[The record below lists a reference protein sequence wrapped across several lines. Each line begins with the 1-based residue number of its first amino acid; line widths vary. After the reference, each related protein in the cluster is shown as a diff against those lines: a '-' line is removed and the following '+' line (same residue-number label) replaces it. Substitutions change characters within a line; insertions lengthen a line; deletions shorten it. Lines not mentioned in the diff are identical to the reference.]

1 MDVDEAV
8 QSGSARAGSLP
19 AGSMQNVGWPNSVS
33 PGVSPF
39 RIDVPANWS
48 AIEPNGGLI
57 AFLAPPGADA
67 ATFRVNLVVYGE
79 RVPAEKS
86 LGDLAE
92 EALLGAGATN
102 IVAIGVDGA
111 ETDEQL
117 PSAARRTD
125 LLLEGRMVRQLAVTT
140 EGPDRSQTGVRSVYA
155 LVGSCLTEHA
165 EDDEPILTE
174 MISSF
179 TVTAPTS

>member
-1 MDVDEAV
+1 MDMN
-8 QSGSARAGSLP
+8 
-19 AGSMQNVGWPNSVS
+19 GSMQNVGWPNSVS

-39 RIDVPANWS
+39 RIDVPASWS

-57 AFLAPPGADA
+57 AFLAPPEDE
-67 ATFRVNLVVYGE
+67 FRVNLVVYGE
-79 RVPAEKS
+79 RVPADRS

-92 EALLGAGATN
+92 EALLGAGATS
-102 IVAIGVDGA
+102 IMAIGVDGA
-111 ETDEQL
+111 ETDDQL

-140 EGPDRSQTGVRSVYA
+140 EGPDTSPTGVRSVYA
-155 LVGSCLTEHA
+155 LVGSCLTERA
-165 EDDEPILTE
+165 EVDEQVITD

-179 TVTAPTS
+179 TVTTPAHREVPREAPRGVTR